1 MFVNQKQNQSRIHDL
16 AGGGAGRPHSRVQ
29 QRGGAAQLQT
39 AMLGRL
45 RQIRSHVS
53 TAAAET
59 GVQISAAFDG
69 GNIEARPHSPFPTL
83 PCPLPLCPLPSGWT
97 GDLLTPAA
105 LSQVVDASDPSDIQL
120 KFRPDV
126 PTPQEGNREFYQC
139 ERFRRSSRLISAA

>member
-1 MFVNQKQNQSRIHDL
+1 
-16 AGGGAGRPHSRVQ
+16 
-29 QRGGAAQLQT
+29 
-39 AMLGRL
+39 MLGRL

-83 PCPLPLCPLPSGWT
+83 GAGACPLPLCPPASWT

-139 ERFRRSSRLISAA
+139 KRCTPRRRLVSAA

>member
-1 MFVNQKQNQSRIHDL
+1 
-16 AGGGAGRPHSRVQ
+16 
-29 QRGGAAQLQT
+29 
-39 AMLGRL
+39 MLGRL

-59 GVQISAAFDG
+59 GVQVSAAFDG

-83 PCPLPLCPLPSGWT
+83 GGGACRSAALPSGWT

-139 ERFRRSSRLISAA
+139 KRFLRSSRLISAA